1 MNYRDF
7 EDKIKHLPLFNLND
21 IRKFDP
27 GFYRQQLNDWQKRGY
42 IQPLAGGYYI
52 LTDQA
57 VDEGFLFMAANQIYP
72 PSYASL
78 ESALAY
84 HQVIPESVLG
94 VTSVSAR
101 KTHQFESVWGQFSYR
116 SIKPEYMFGY
126 QVVNLQPGQKVL
138 IASLEK
144 AVLDYLYLNSH
155 IETIEDFEEL
165 RWNKVP
171 LQHLI
176 NNPKFDTYLRIFAK
190 QALDSRIAAL
200 MRYLDA

>member
-1 MNYRDF
+1 MNFRDF
-7 EDKIKHLPLFNLND
+7 EAKIAHLPLFNLNK

-27 GFYRQQLNDWQKRGY
+27 GFHRQQLTDWQKRGY
-42 IQPLAGGYYI
+42 IQPMVGSYYFVG
-52 LTDQA
+52 DQA
-57 VDEGFLFMAANQIYP
+57 VDEGFLFMVANQVYS
-72 PSYASL
+72 PSYVSL

-101 KTHQFESVWGQFSYR
+101 KTHKFDSAWGQFSYR

-126 QVVNLQPGQKVL
+126 QVVNLRPAQKVL

-155 IETIEDFEEL
+155 IKTIEDFDGL
-165 RWNKVP
+165 RWNKAP
-171 LQHLI
+171 LQQLI
-176 NNPKFDTYLRIFAK
+176 HNPTFEQYLRIFAK
-190 QALDSRIAAL
+190 QSLDFRVGAL